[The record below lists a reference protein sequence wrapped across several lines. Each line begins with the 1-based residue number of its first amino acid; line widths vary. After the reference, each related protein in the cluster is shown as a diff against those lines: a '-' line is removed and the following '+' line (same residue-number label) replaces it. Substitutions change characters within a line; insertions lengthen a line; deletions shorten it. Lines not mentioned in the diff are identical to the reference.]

1 MNVTNDSIKYTKD
14 PNNLSKIL
22 VVIFLVVNVLGIIT
36 DASTISVYNEI
47 LNGGTISDQKA
58 NEYVQRETLLGI
70 VWLLS
75 FLVCGVIFLKW
86 IYRAN
91 ANCKGL
97 VRMI

>member
-22 VVIFLVVNVLGIIT
+22 VVFLWIFLVVNVLGIIT

-58 NEYVQRETLLGI
+58 NEYDQRETLLGI

-86 IYRAN
+86 DF
-91 ANCKGL
+91 
-97 VRMI
+97 V